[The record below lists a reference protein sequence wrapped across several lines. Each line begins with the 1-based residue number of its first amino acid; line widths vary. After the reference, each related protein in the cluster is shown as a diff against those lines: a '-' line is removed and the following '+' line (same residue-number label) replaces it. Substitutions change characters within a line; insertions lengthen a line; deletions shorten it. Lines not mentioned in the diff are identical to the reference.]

1 MTDETEDLSNMN
13 ARSREVFRRVVE
25 GYLDNGEPVGSRTLT
40 RSMNEKVSAA
50 TIRNT
55 MQDLEFM
62 GLLNSPHVSAGRIP
76 TQFGL
81 RMFVDSLMEVD
92 NIKAEDKRQ
101 IESEL
106 DTNEGDVGS
115 LLDNVGSAL
124 SGLTHSA
131 SLVLAPKQETPIKH
145 IEFVSLSTERALV
158 VFVLLN
164 LMAK

>member
-62 GLLNSPHVSAGRIP
+62 GC
-76 TQFGL
+76 
-81 RMFVDSLMEVD
+81 
-92 NIKAEDKRQ
+92 
-101 IESEL
+101 
-106 DTNEGDVGS
+106 
-115 LLDNVGSAL
+115 
-124 SGLTHSA
+124 
-131 SLVLAPKQETPIKH
+131 
-145 IEFVSLSTERALV
+145 
-158 VFVLLN
+158 
-164 LMAK
+164 